1 MDCFVASAPRND
13 VKAHL
18 HDLAARARV
27 LLGMSCPLKHQR
39 AQGMPGA
46 RCARSLACKNK
57 KAYERSHHGHTG
69 YTPHS
74 PRNGFN
80 GFLRALPGDRAWLPP
95 SLADHSA
102 NLMPASGHQN
112 HTTSPSASVLFVKS
126 TISVHHIPPRVRDD
140 RDTPLSGTR
149 RRSYNFDLGEAGMEM
164 FLQTGLDSPNQIDPV
179 EQITFSAQ
187 SEI

>member
-1 MDCFVASAPRND
+1 MCRNRSSNSR
-13 VKAHL
+13 L
-18 HDLAARARV
+18 HSRGARNARV
-27 LLGMSCPLKHQR
+27 MHESSGPNKKR

-46 RCARSLACKNK
+46 QCARSLACKIR

-69 YTPHS
+69 YTRHS

>member
-1 MDCFVASAPRND
+1 MIGIRSAFSIRARGHWPHLEAVYMTAPRSVCENTKKSLADRGPSIHD

-74 PRNGFN
+74 ARNGFN

-95 SLADHSA
+95 SL
-102 NLMPASGHQN
+102 
-112 HTTSPSASVLFVKS
+112 
-126 TISVHHIPPRVRDD
+126 
-140 RDTPLSGTR
+140 
-149 RRSYNFDLGEAGMEM
+149 
-164 FLQTGLDSPNQIDPV
+164 
-179 EQITFSAQ
+179 
-187 SEI
+187 